1 MQEHFQLF
9 SDCKIVDEIENQ
21 FVKNRTVPPSG
32 QKEMQ
37 RHLTDGLTLPS
48 ERSMVWF
55 QIELRQEKILIP
67 DEFS

>member
-1 MQEHFQLF
+1 MQESYIF
-9 SDCKIVDEIENQ
+9 SCKIVDEIENQ